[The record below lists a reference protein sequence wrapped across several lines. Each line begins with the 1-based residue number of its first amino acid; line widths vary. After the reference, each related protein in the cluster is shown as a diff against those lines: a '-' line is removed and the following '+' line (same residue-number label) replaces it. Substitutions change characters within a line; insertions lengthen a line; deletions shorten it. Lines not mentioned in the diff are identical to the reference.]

1 MANTS
6 RIKGFTIVGAAHG
19 SPASSRVDMYYV
31 APAADEILVGDIV
44 KLASTA
50 DANGIPG
57 ADLCGATDVPCGVV
71 VGIVN
76 PKLLPDGKMTTGA
89 ITLDTPASQ
98 QIAASG
104 TGYLLV
110 NTDPDVI
117 MEVEAAN
124 GTPAIVDIGLN
135 ASHANGIRTSAT
147 AVSPAY
153 IDMATK
159 ATTSTL
165 NFSLRAFKQAP
176 DNEVGASAKMIVA
189 FNRHQFRSVGNTG
202 IA

>member
-6 RIKGFTIVGAAHG
+6 RITGFKVVGAAHG
-19 SPASSRVDMYYV
+19 SPASCRVDMYYV
-31 APAADEILVGDIV
+31 ASAADEILVGDIV

-57 ADLCGATDVPCGVV
+57 ADLCSATDVPCGVV

-153 IDMATK
+153 IDMATE

>member
-6 RIKGFTIVGAAHG
+6 RIKGFTVVGAAHG
-19 SPASSRVDMYYV
+19 SPASCRVDMYYV
-31 APAADEILVGDIV
+31 ASAADEILVGDIV
-44 KLASTA
+44 KLAATA
-50 DANGIPG
+50 DAIGIPG

-76 PKLLPDGKMTTGA
+76 PKLLPNGKLSTGA
-89 ITLDTPASQ
+89 ITLDSPASQ

-104 TGYLLV
+104 TGYILV

-117 MEVEAAN
+117 LEVEAAN
-124 GTPAIVDIGLN
+124 GTPAIADIGLN
-135 ASHANGIRTSAT
+135 ASHANGTRDSSTV
-147 AVSPAY
+147 VSPAY
-153 IDMATK
+153 IDMGTE

-165 NFSLRAFKQAP
+165 NFNLRGFKQAP

-189 FNRHQFRSVGNTG
+189 FNRHQFKSVGTTG
-202 IA
+202 I

>member
-6 RIKGFTIVGAAHG
+6 RIKGFTVIGTASGNPAG
-19 SPASSRVDMYYV
+19 SHVAMYYV
-31 APAADEILVGDIV
+31 ASAADEILAGDIV
-44 KLASTA
+44 KLAATA

-57 ADLCGATDVPCGVV
+57 ADLCGATDVPIGVV

-76 PKLLPDGKMTTGA
+76 PKMLPNGKMSTGA
-89 ITLDTPASQ
+89 ITLDSPASQ

-104 TGYLLV
+104 TGYILV
-110 NTDPDVI
+110 NVDPQVLL
-117 MEVEAAN
+117 EVEAAN
-124 GTPAIVDIGLN
+124 GTPAIADIGLN
-135 ASHANGIRTSAT
+135 VSHANVARDSAT
-147 AVSPAY
+147 LISPAY

-165 NFSLRAFKQAP
+165 NFNLRGFKQAP

-189 FNRHQFRSVGNTG
+189 FNRHQFNSVGTTG
-202 IA
+202 I

>member
-19 SPASSRVDMYYV
+19 SPASSRVAMYYV
-31 APAADEILVGDIV
+31 ATAADEILVGDIV
-44 KLASTA
+44 KLAATA
-50 DANGIPG
+50 DADGIPG
-57 ADLCGATDVPCGVV
+57 ADLCGATDVPIGVV

-76 PKLLPDGKMTTGA
+76 SKLLPNGKLSTGA
-89 ITLDTPASQ
+89 ITLDSPASQ

-110 NTDPDVI
+110 NVDPDI
-117 MEVEAAN
+117 ILEVEAGN

-135 ASHANGIRTSAT
+135 VSHANGTRTPST
-147 AVSPAY
+147 VVSPAY
-153 IDMATK
+153 IDMGTE

-165 NFSLRAFKQAP
+165 NFNLRAFKQAP
-176 DNEVGASAKMIVA
+176 DNEVGASAKMIVG
-189 FNRHQFRSVGNTG
+189 FNVHQFKSVGTTG
-202 IA
+202 I

>member
-6 RIKGFTIVGAAHG
+6 RITGFKIVGAAHG
-19 SPASSRVDMYYV
+19 SPASCRVDMYYV
-31 APAADEILVGDIV
+31 ASAADEILAGDIV

-71 VGIVN
+71 VSIVN
-76 PKLLPDGKMTTGA
+76 PKLLPDGKMSTGTIA
-89 ITLDTPASQ
+89 LDSPGSQ

-104 TGYLLV
+104 TGYILV

-117 MEVEAAN
+117 LEVEAAN
-124 GTPAIVDIGLN
+124 GTPAIADIGLN
-135 ASHANGIRTSAT
+135 ASHANGARTAAT
-147 AVSPAY
+147 MVSPAY
-153 IDMATK
+153 IDMGTE

-165 NFSLRAFKQAP
+165 NFNLRAFKQAP

-189 FNRHQFRSVGNTG
+189 FNRHQFKSVGTAG